1 MKKESKFLS
10 IFKKLNTK
18 IKKMFTRK
26 SKVPLTIESVQKQ
39 TKIKKVTPEEL
50 DKFVGKIIDKIEKGG
65 YNPSH
70 VLNDMNAL
78 SSFIRAVVVDDP
90 SLIDVADAYLISAI
104 NKQSE
109 GVAKDEA
116 LISKLVTEFK
126 QNPNRIVTSQG
137 LPYDTSITRDLTA
150 STYIEALFRAFKDRA
165 FERGLSAQQFRRAL
179 DDILTNEPY
188 ELYEGNLNNRGN
200 ITRSRKLKPV
210 NEIVDL
216 AIARGSGYDNHKVLE
231 RW

>member
-1 MKKESKFLS
+1 MKQESKFLS

-18 IKKMFTRK
+18 IKKLFTRK

-90 SLIDVADAYLISAI
+90 SLIDIADAYLVSAI
-104 NKQSE
+104 NKQSA

-137 LPYDTSITRDLTA
+137 LPYDTSISRDLTA

>member
-1 MKKESKFLS
+1 MKNKFLS
-10 IFKKLNTK
+10 VFKKLNTRL
-18 IKKMFTRK
+18 KKLFSRK
-26 SKVPLTIESVQKQ
+26 NKVPLTIESVKKQ
-39 TKIKKVTPEEL
+39 TKVKKVTPDEL
-50 DKFVGKIIDKIEKGG
+50 DKFVNKILDRIEKSG

-70 VLNDMNAL
+70 VLNDMNVL
-78 SSFIRAVVVDDP
+78 SSFIRDIVVNDP
-90 SLIDVADAYLISAI
+90 SLIDIADAYLVSAI

-109 GVAKDEA
+109 GVARDEA
-116 LISKLVTEFK
+116 LISKLVEEFK
-126 QNPNRIVTSQG
+126 KNPNRIITSEG
-137 LPYDTSITRDLTA
+137 LPYDTSITKDLTA
-150 STYIEALFRAFKDRA
+150 STYIEALFRAFKDKA
-165 FERGLSAQQFRRAL
+165 FDRGLNAQQFRRAL

-216 AIARGSGYDNHKVLE
+216 AISRGLGYDGYKVLK

>member
-1 MKKESKFLS
+1 MKQESKFLS
-10 IFKKLNTK
+10 IFKKINTK
-18 IKKMFTRK
+18 IKKLFTRK

-90 SLIDVADAYLISAI
+90 SLIDIADAYLVSAI
-104 NKQSE
+104 NKQSA

-137 LPYDTSITRDLTA
+137 LPYDTSISRDLTA

>member
-1 MKKESKFLS
+1 MKQESKFLS
-10 IFKKLNTK
+10 IFKKINTK
-18 IKKMFTRK
+18 IKKLFTRK

-90 SLIDVADAYLISAI
+90 SLIDVADAYLVSAI

-150 STYIEALFRAFKDRA
+150 STYIEALFRAFKDKA

>member
-1 MKKESKFLS
+1 MKQESKFLS

-18 IKKMFTRK
+18 IKKLFTRK

-50 DKFVGKIIDKIEKGG
+50 DKFVNKIIDKIEKGG

-90 SLIDVADAYLISAI
+90 SLIDIADAYLVSAI
-104 NKQSE
+104 NKQSA

>member
-90 SLIDVADAYLISAI
+90 SLIDVADAYLVSAI

-150 STYIEALFRAFKDRA
+150 STYIEALFRAFKDKA